1 MMFIPAIDLIEGSCV
16 RLTRGDYSKKIE
28 YGEDPVE
35 LASRFRDQGA
45 ARLHV
50 VDLDA
55 ARSGS
60 EGNLK
65 VIERIIRAA
74 SIPVQVG
81 GGVRERGRVARLAE
95 AGASGIILGTVLVKD
110 QELAR
115 SLAAEF
121 GTRMIAGIDASEGW
135 VRTTGWTEPASLT
148 AVDLARQAEG
158 MGFGTVI
165 YTDISRDGTLQGPNL
180 DAIAEVAGAV
190 GIPLIAAGGISRLA
204 DLHAVAGL
212 EELGVTG
219 VIAGKAIY
227 EGRFTV
233 AEACAALRS
242 AGRKPG
248 S

>member
-1 MMFIPAIDLIEGSCV
+1 MMFIPAIDLIEGTCV

-28 YGEDPVE
+28 YGEDPVD
-35 LASRFRDQGA
+35 LAVRFRDQGA
-45 ARLHV
+45 SRLHV

-65 VIERIIRAA
+65 VIERIIQAA
-74 SIPVQVG
+74 GIPVQVG
-81 GGVRERGRVARLAE
+81 GGVRDRRRAADLAE
-95 AGASGIILGTVLVKD
+95 AGATGIILGTVLVKD
-110 QELAR
+110 PELAR

-121 GTRMIAGIDASEGW
+121 EERMIAGIDASEGY
-135 VRTTGWTEPASLT
+135 VRITGWTEPAPFT
-148 AVDLARQAEG
+148 AADLARQAEG

-204 DLHAVAGL
+204 DLLAVAGL
-212 EELGVTG
+212 EERGVAG

-227 EGRFTV
+227 ERRFTV
-233 AEACAALRS
+233 ADACAALRA
-242 AGRKPG
+242 AGR
-248 S
+248 